1 MHRAIATVIAA
12 SLLVIASCGDSDTPS
27 TAATTSVGT
36 TTRDAGSVTS
46 TTSTTRTAA
55 TTSSTSAPT
64 TSVATTRVDALVLR
78 PDGIGSLRIGR
89 DSANDVING
98 LTSLLGAANLDGPVA
113 CESGSDRTVRWT
125 AIDLT
130 VVFNKGVWA
139 GYLYNAKRQP
149 PLTTANGLTIGTS
162 LGVLKAKYPSGLQI
176 FTGSLGPE
184 FSAPDGLRG
193 FASGTTD
200 SATITQLGAGDICAF
215 R

>member
-1 MHRAIATVIAA
+1 
-12 SLLVIASCGDSDTPS
+12 
-27 TAATTSVGT
+27 
-36 TTRDAGSVTS
+36 
-46 TTSTTRTAA
+46 
-55 TTSSTSAPT
+55 
-64 TSVATTRVDALVLR
+64 LR